1 MRIEIIKSKETSL
14 VIDDIGKA
22 IEEGD
27 ILKEGYLKAIH
38 ALQRYLDQSRLIR
51 DELKNARER
60 GTDSQINV
68 HKVWCINRNP
78 RIFCRDILNKAF
90 ATLRTL

>member
-60 GTDSQINV
+60 DGFSKQ
-68 HKVWCINRNP
+68 
-78 RIFCRDILNKAF
+78 
-90 ATLRTL
+90 